1 MRTPS
6 CTLGV
11 RLQQQQCCLFIRM
24 GPECVAAATASA
36 RMREGV
42 RAGGTLDVVAA
53 ALLAER
59 LLMSLQQV
67 KSLGV
72 LIALSGACIDPC
84 KRECCRVDSVELA
97 QVKVI
102 QGGQF

>member
-1 MRTPS
+1 M
-6 CTLGV
+6 
-11 RLQQQQCCLFIRM
+11 FIRM
-24 GPECVAAATASA
+24 GAECVAAAAASA

-67 KSLGV
+67 IPLG
-72 LIALSGACIDPC
+72 A
-84 KRECCRVDSVELA
+84 
-97 QVKVI
+97 
-102 QGGQF
+102 